1 VVRGAEADK
10 GDIHPVPGDGAAP
23 DVGTEHPGATD
34 QPQPDPLESE
44 ERRQLDLIRRLG
56 TVGALLLAAGSL
68 GAGASPVFN
77 PVLTMPLFGLFTR
90 IPTVALA
97 SAMTGMGMIILAWL
111 WLGRFVRPGRA
122 RLLSRTQLDRTLM
135 MWLAP
140 LVIVLPMFS
149 RDVYSY
155 LAQSKITALGLDP
168 YHLGPAS
175 ALGVDDPLTRG
186 VSNLWRETPAPY
198 GPLFL
203 TIGRGISLL
212 IGDHVVTGTLLH
224 RLLELIGVALMVWA
238 LPRLARRYG
247 VQPVAALW
255 LGAAN
260 PLVIWHLVIGSHNEA
275 LMIGLMLAGFEL
287 ALRGIPRIR
296 SGEPR
301 PPVRRSE
308 IAYLLLGVSVIL
320 LGAAVK
326 ITALPALGFLGML
339 WARRLGGKFRHF
351 LVATATMSAI
361 AFVVLAAVS
370 VGTGLGFGWIS
381 ATISVP
387 GVVKSWMS
395 PMTTISLGAGG
406 LGLLLGTG
414 NHIDAA
420 IDIMRAIGTT
430 AAALVCVKL
439 LIDTFRAK
447 IQPLLALGLCLSA
460 VVVFGATVQPW
471 YLLWAIPVLAAA
483 TTKTKLRS
491 TIAGIS
497 VFFAVIVPPTGSTF
511 DGHVYVVPEAYLAAI
526 VVLAVTAYLLRN
538 RIPLW
543 PEREQRKT
551 DTALPD
557 VPRDIEAQVTGKP
570 DAAGDPDPSLPTA
583 SR

>member
-1 VVRGAEADK
+1 MSVE
-10 GDIHPVPGDGAAP
+10 
-23 DVGTEHPGATD
+23 
-34 QPQPDPLESE
+34 PQPSPLDGT
-44 ERRQLDLIRRLG
+44 ERRQLDLTRRLG

-77 PVLTMPLFGLFTR
+77 PVMTLPLFGLFTR
-90 IPTVALA
+90 LPTVALA
-97 SAMTGMGMIILAWL
+97 AAMTGMGMIILAWL
-111 WLGRFVRPGRA
+111 WLGRFVRPGRS
-122 RLLSRTQLDRTLM
+122 RLLSRTQLDRTLV

-168 YHLGPAS
+168 YQLGPAT

-203 TIGRGISLL
+203 TMGRGISLL

-287 ALRGIPRIR
+287 ALRGFPNGGIPKLRP
-296 SGEPR
+296 GEPI
-301 PPVRRSE
+301 PPVHRRE
-308 IAYLLLGVSVIL
+308 LGYLLLGVTVIL
-320 LGAAVK
+320 LGAAIK

-339 WARRLGGKFRHF
+339 WARRLGARFRHF
-351 LVATATMSAI
+351 VLATAVMSAV
-361 AFVVLAAVS
+361 AVAVLVAVS
-370 VGTGLGFGWIS
+370 VGSGLGFGWIS
-381 ATISVP
+381 ATVSVP

-406 LGLLLGTG
+406 IGLLLGAG

-420 IDIMRAIGTT
+420 IDIMRMLGT
-430 AAALVCVKL
+430 AAAAAVCLKL
-439 LIDTFRAK
+439 LLDTFRGK
-447 IQPLLALGLCLSA
+447 VQPLFALGLCLSA

-483 TTKTKLRS
+483 TTRTKLRS

-511 DGHVYVVPEAYLAAI
+511 DGHVYVVPEAYIAAG
-526 VVLAVTAYLLRN
+526 VVLAVTMYLLRN

-543 PEREQRKT
+543 PERPTRTTRAQVS
-551 DTALPD
+551 DPGAALPSA
-557 VPRDIEAQVTGKP
+557 PR
-570 DAAGDPDPSLPTA
+570 
-583 SR
+583 